1 MGADGQ
7 QFFDVVNLLEKIG
20 LPSEKHMIVFNGKQQ
35 LLDDRCGGF
44 KLTNIGGMLTRPER
58 MYKH

>member
-1 MGADGQ
+1 MEFWIGILGVGADGQ

-35 LLDDRCGGF
+35 LLDDR
-44 KLTNIGGMLTRPER
+44 RRESS
-58 MYKH
+58 